1 MSTLATNAI
10 TDASG
15 GNTATING
23 QTPTESNMAG
33 RNRIING
40 DMRIDQRNAGASVSN
55 LDGFGVDRW
64 YGSWTA
70 GAGRLSAQQSTV
82 APAGF
87 TNSWLLTVTATNA
100 SPAVGDGNLVDQR
113 VEGFNIADLGWGT
126 ANAQSVTV
134 SFWVRSSVTGTF
146 GFLIVNSA
154 NARAYGATYTV
165 NAANTFEYKTVT
177 IPGDTAGTWLTNN
190 GAGLGLRF
198 GFCGGSSRTVSTGWS
213 ATSTFVLN
221 VTGATNLMAT
231 SGATFYLTG
240 VQLEAGSVATPF
252 ERRHYGQELALCQRY
267 YQKSY
272 DYDTAPGTNTIVG
285 SVTARGDS
293 NTAMTNSPL
302 GTRFVVTMRTVPTL
316 VTYSRSGTSGRISNL
331 GSTLSTESS
340 VVTPTSIGGLGT
352 TGISYVTSVA
362 TGPGVSMQYTA
373 DAEL

>member
-10 TDASG
+10 TDAAG

-23 QTPTESNMAG
+23 QTPTVSNMAG

-100 SPAVGDGNLVDQR
+100 SPAASDGNLVDQR

-231 SGATFYLTG
+231 SGATFYITG

-252 ERRHYGQELALCQRY
+252 ERRSYGQELALCQRY
-267 YQKSY
+267 YWRVSATGSLPLLAFGAAESSTGLHVVGNYPVEMRATPTFSGSANQVQVS
-272 DYDTAPGTNTIVG
+272 TASGAAAVVTSFSFSGTNQTYRAVFVSPSG
-285 SVTARGDS
+285 GMT
-293 NTAMTNSPL
+293 TNSHPY
-302 GTRFVVTMRTVPTL
+302 FVRALEP
-316 VTYSRSGTSGRISNL
+316 
-331 GSTLSTESS
+331 
-340 VVTPTSIGGLGT
+340 GGF
-352 TGISYVTSVA
+352 IDFS
-362 TGPGVSMQYTA
+362 
-373 DAEL
+373 AEL

>member
-1 MSTLATNAI
+1 MTQAAALAAY
-10 TDASG
+10 G
-15 GNTATING
+15 
-23 QTPTESNMAG
+23 SNSPSN

-64 YGSWTA
+64 YGSWTG

-82 APAGF
+82 APASF

-100 SPAVGDGNLVDQR
+100 SPAASDGNLVDQR

-231 SGATFYLTG
+231 SGATFYITG

-252 ERRHYGQELALCQRY
+252 ERRPYGQELALCQRY
-267 YQKSY
+267 YTKTY
-272 DYDTAPGTNTIVG
+272 PVDVAPGTNT
-285 SVTARGDS
+285 
-293 NTAMTNSPL
+293 
-302 GTRFVVTMRTVPTL
+302 GTSIAIGRSTDAASSYTTIAQWAYPVTMRATPSISLFNPVTGTVNSFRGDASSYSPSQTIFISTCA
-316 VTYSRSGTSGRISNL
+316 VTASVGGVSIGTSTYV
-331 GSTLSTESS
+331 STH
-340 VVTPTSIGGLGT
+340 I
-352 TGISYVTSVA
+352 VA
-362 TGPGVSMQYTA
+362 S
-373 DAEL
+373 AEL

>member
-15 GNTATING
+15 GNTATINSF
-23 QTPTESNMAG
+23 TPTESNMAG

-231 SGATFYLTG
+231 SGATFYITG
-240 VQLEAGSVATPF
+240 VQLEVGSVATPF
-252 ERRHYGQELALCQRY
+252 EHRQYGQELALCRRY
-267 YQKSY
+267 YAGGDGYMTLHPLAADGSGGYYRSQVY
-272 DYDTAPGTNTIVG
+272 FDTPMRAAP
-285 SVTARGDS
+285 
-293 NTAMTNSPL
+293 
-302 GTRFVVTMRTVPTL
+302 TVSL
-316 VTYSRSGTSGRISNL
+316 V
-331 GSTLSTESS
+331 SS
-340 VVTPTSIGGLGT
+340 VNIDGT
-352 TGISYVTSVA
+352 QAITTNKVGFY
-362 TGPGVSMQYTA
+362 A
-373 DAEL
+373 DGKANNAYCYSNDGFTRSAEL